1 MLDIACGAALSLMG
15 VKADN
20 DTWHLNGTWTA
31 STDMQQENLT
41 VWCHYDTNINVNEY
55 MHLNVKRL
63 GMATTKLDMIPF
75 TVSLPTEDLENIFA
89 DDI

>member
-1 MLDIACGAALSLMG
+1 MG

-41 VWCHYDTNINVNEY
+41 VWCHYDTNINENEY
-55 MHLNVKRL
+55 MHLNVKR
-63 GMATTKLDMIPF
+63 
-75 TVSLPTEDLENIFA
+75 
-89 DDI
+89 